1 MSIKM
6 GIVAMVKEYGFSMI
20 EVLAT
25 MFMLTVG
32 LMGHFGVHSEL
43 HKSSVESYQRTQAI
57 VLINNMIERMNANR
71 YSGPCYAIS
80 TGSGAQFLGTEASDN
95 LIKNITCEGW
105 GDIDT
110 QAIAK
115 NDLLEWDGFLKGMSA
130 VDGNGQMVGAMLGA
144 RGCISLDSSTTP
156 ETYTVTVVWQGLTDN
171 VGSDNT
177 CALGLFGSNT
187 KRRVLS
193 TTVQFANLMG
203 DSSAGG
209 TGGGP

>member
-1 MSIKM
+1 
-6 GIVAMVKEYGFSMI
+6 MVKEHGVRINERGASMI

-25 MFMLTVG
+25 LFMLTVG
-32 LMGHFGVHSEL
+32 LMGHLGIHSEL

-57 VLINNMIERMNANR
+57 VLMNNMIERMNANR

-80 TGSGAQFLGTEASDN
+80 TGSGSNFLGTQASEK
-95 LIKNITCEGW
+95 LIENITCEGW
-105 GDIDT
+105 GDADT

-144 RGCISLDSSTTP
+144 RGCITLDSSTTP
-156 ETYTVTVVWQGLTDN
+156 ETYTITIAWQGLTDSL
-171 VGSDNT
+171 GSDNS
-177 CALGLFGSNT
+177 CALGLFGTNT

-193 TTVQFANLMG
+193 TTVQFAELMG
-203 DSSAGG
+203 DSSSDDGEG
-209 TGGGP
+209 S

>member
-1 MSIKM
+1 
-6 GIVAMVKEYGFSMI
+6 MVKERGASMI

-25 MFMLTVG
+25 LFMLTVG
-32 LMGHFGVHSEL
+32 LMGQLGIHSEL

-80 TGSGAQFLGTEASDN
+80 TGSGSDFLGTEASAQLVDT
-95 LIKNITCEGW
+95 ITCEGW
-105 GDIDT
+105 GDVDT

-144 RGCISLDSSTTP
+144 RGCITLDSSTTP
-156 ETYTVTVVWQGLTDN
+156 ETYTVTIVWQGLTES
-171 VGSDNT
+171 VESENT
-177 CALGLFGSNT
+177 CALGLFGTNT

-193 TTVQFANLMG
+193 TTVQFAQLMG
-203 DSSAGG
+203 DSSSL
-209 TGGGP
+209 GGGGGG